1 MSSPGVAN
9 PVPKNTKTINDV
21 FSSQDSG
28 VYKESKP
35 LDIRRRSGTKE
46 RTNGKLNSSNFE
58 SAYSDNPLG
67 LGYNSSSGKTRI
79 RSIAKQRTN
88 TSVRRNI
95 PKGVGMNST
104 KNSTLTITNDFDVM
118 TVTEG
123 LDDIDIML
131 DVLEKDIPEDVYEG
145 VDFDV
150 EEMMKANRALRD
162 KIHDISEMVITA
174 IQKASKLKKQ
184 IITHRDPPPDPG
196 VNDRL
201 KEIKNYQLKIMK
213 CKRKIKALN
222 IRLENLADT
231 ERISSEENKLKIIDA
246 EIKELQ
252 RQK

>member
-1 MSSPGVAN
+1 
-9 PVPKNTKTINDV
+9 
-21 FSSQDSG
+21 
-28 VYKESKP
+28 
-35 LDIRRRSGTKE
+35 
-46 RTNGKLNSSNFE
+46 
-58 SAYSDNPLG
+58 
-67 LGYNSSSGKTRI
+67 
-79 RSIAKQRTN
+79 
-88 TSVRRNI
+88 
-95 PKGVGMNST
+95 MNST
-104 KNSTLTITNDFDVM
+104 KNTTLTITNDFDVL

-145 VDFDV
+145 IDFDV